1 MRAFEIVY
9 IYALQFPE
17 AVWTKLP
24 LNVAHKETGDF
35 NEKSLRKFTREWN
48 TTHVACWIRQR
59 NPTSGRQGEYLPPC
73 MAFQSEVLGVIC
85 HPQNEPLIPV
95 I

>member
-1 MRAFEIVY
+1 MLAFEIVY
-9 IYALQFPE
+9 IYVLQFPE

-35 NEKSLRKFTREWN
+35 NEKSLPVNGTP
-48 TTHVACWIRQR
+48 HVACWIRQR
-59 NPTSGRQGEYLPPC
+59 NPISGRQGEYLTPC
-73 MAFQSEVLGVIC
+73 TALQPEVLGVIC